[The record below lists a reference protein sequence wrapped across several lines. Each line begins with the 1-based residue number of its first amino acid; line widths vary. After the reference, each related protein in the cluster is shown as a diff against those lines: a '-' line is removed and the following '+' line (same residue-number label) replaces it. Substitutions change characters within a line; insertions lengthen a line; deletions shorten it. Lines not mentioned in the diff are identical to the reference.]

1 MVDGMG
7 ERLTTGRAGKIKNLS
22 IIIAIAFFAS
32 VTLWGDDYLINLFS
46 LLFLY
51 MSLGQM
57 WNLLAG
63 YSGLVSLG
71 QQIFVGL
78 GGYTAAVVTEKF
90 HLGLPIAFVAAIVI
104 SVAFAFVIS
113 FPIFQM
119 RGVYF
124 TIGTWI
130 VAEALSIF
138 FLNWHFVNSGIGY
151 NIRAGYSFSPRLL
164 YLIAFLIGIGSV
176 ALVYFLLRSKT
187 GLALMSMRDNEGS
200 AEVRGVKLYATKL
213 KIFLLTSGFTGLT
226 GVVLYL
232 NLVYI
237 VPKAAFGID
246 WTVSMVFIV
255 IIGGMGTIEGPILGA
270 AIYIFI
276 RQYLYNFPGIS
287 MIILG
292 AVAIAIILLMPQGVM
307 GTLHTRFGFELFS
320 VRRNLIGEKGPVK
333 SLRDLLLGGKAE

>member
-1 MVDGMG
+1 ME
-7 ERLTTGRAGKIKNLS
+7 ERINTGQTAKIKNIS
-22 IIIAIAFFAS
+22 IIVFVVFFAS
-32 VTLWGDDYLINLFS
+32 VLFWGNDYSINLFS

-78 GGYTAAVVTEKF
+78 GGYTVAIMTEKF
-90 HLGLPIAFVAAIVI
+90 GQGLALAFVAAVVI
-104 SVAFAFVIS
+104 CVAFAFIIS
-113 FPIFQM
+113 FPIFKM
-119 RGVYF
+119 SGVYF

-130 VAEALSIF
+130 VAEALMIF
-138 FLNWHFVNSGIGY
+138 FLNWQFANAGIGY
-151 NIRAGYSFSPRLL
+151 NIRIGYSFSPRLL
-164 YLIAFLIGIGSV
+164 YLISFLIGIGSV
-176 ALVYFLLRSKT
+176 AIVYFLLRSKT
-187 GLALMSMRDNEGS
+187 GLALMSMRDNAGS
-200 AEVRGVKLYATKL
+200 AEVRGVKLYQTKL
-213 KIFLLTSGFTGLT
+213 KIFLLTAGYTGLT

-270 AIYIFI
+270 FIFIFI

-292 AVAIAIILLMPQGVM
+292 AVAITIILLMPKGVM
-307 GTLHTRFGFELFS
+307 GELHSRLGFDLFS
-320 VRRNLIGEKGPVK
+320 VRRYAGDRQGTIKT
-333 SLRDLLLGGKAE
+333 LRDILLGNADRE